1 MQTAT
6 TATTGLG
13 KSKLVDAAAARM
25 RRSRRKK
32 AWNSTFVTVFAA
44 ACLALFLTPFLYMI
58 FTSLKTHSQMTAINA
73 PIWPAANPSFV
84 FEDQNTGTYTF
95 QVPKGGKLTDLTI
108 NMNDYAG
115 KTLDVYRIT
124 LADGTTKNMAVV
136 AGFQQYSILMDPR
149 NPSAD
154 PILWTGGY
162 YKSQP
167 RPWTFLPTWSN
178 YSHVWNLESPGTKGT
193 FKLFPTAF
201 WNTFFYAFS
210 TTVGVLLSCVLVA
223 FGFSRFRF
231 PGRDFWFVVLISTI
245 FLPGTVTVIPTFTF
259 FYKIGWVGTW
269 LPLIVP
275 AFFANAYD
283 TFLLRQF
290 FMTLPRELDE
300 AAMIDGAS
308 PFRVLWSV
316 IIPQSYAAIVAVTIF
331 HVVWAWNDYFGPLI
345 YLSTRPESQPISV
358 ALARF
363 NYMYGSD
370 PQYIQAGALMTIA
383 IPLLAFVLAQR
394 FFVQGIVITGVEK

>member
-1 MQTAT
+1 MNT
-6 TATTGLG
+6 
-13 KSKLVDAAAARM
+13 AARI
-25 RRSRRKK
+25 RNSKRRK
-32 AWNSTFVTVFAA
+32 NLNYTFVTAVAA
-44 ACLALFLTPFLYMI
+44 ACLGIFLIPFGYMI
-58 FTSLKTHSQMTAINA
+58 MTSLKTHVQMATINA
-73 PIWPAANPSFV
+73 PLWPSATPTYAFT
-84 FEDQNTGTYTF
+84 DQNTKSYDLQVVKDGVASTLTVDMNTYKGQTLVVYT
-95 QVPKGGKLTDLTI
+95 VPLP
-108 NMNDYAG
+108 
-115 KTLDVYRIT
+115 
-124 LADGTTKNMAVV
+124 DGTKKNLAMLQ
-136 AGFQQYSILMDPR
+136 GFTQYAIFMDPQ
-149 NPSAD
+149 NPTAA
-154 PILWTGGY
+154 PIVYKGY
-162 YKSQP
+162 FKSLA
-167 RPWTFLPTWSN
+167 RPWVFAPTWSN
-178 YSHVWNLESPGTKGT
+178 FPHVWNLEAPGPRGT
-193 FKLFPTAF
+193 FKLFPVAF

-210 TTVGVLLSCVLVA
+210 TTVGVLLSCILVA

-245 FLPGTVTVIPTFTF
+245 FLPGAVTIIPTFTF
-259 FYKIGWVGTW
+259 FYKIGWINTW

-275 AFFANAYD
+275 SFFANAYD

-331 HVVWAWNDYFGPLI
+331 HVVWAWNDYFNPLL
-345 YLSTRPESQPISV
+345 YLSGRQDMQPISV

-370 PQYIQAGALMTIA
+370 PQYIQAGALMTLA
-383 IPLLAFVLAQR
+383 LPLLIFVVAQR

>member
-1 MQTAT
+1 MNTAASRT
-6 TATTGLG
+6 R
-13 KSKLVDAAAARM
+13 KSN
-25 RRSRRKK
+25 RRK
-32 AWNSTFVTVFAA
+32 NLNYTFVTAVAV
-44 ACLALFLTPFLYMI
+44 ACLGIFLIPFAYMI
-58 FTSLKTHSQMTAINA
+58 LTSLKTHVQMVALNA
-73 PIWPAANPSFV
+73 PLWPSSTPTYNFTG
-84 FEDQNTGTYTF
+84 QNTKSYDLPVVKDGVASTLTVDMNKYKGQTLVVYTVPLGNGT
-95 QVPKGGKLTDLTI
+95 K
-108 NMNDYAG
+108 
-115 KTLDVYRIT
+115 
-124 LADGTTKNMAVV
+124 KNMAMLE
-136 AGFQQYSILMDPR
+136 GFTQYAIFMDPQ
-149 NPSAD
+149 NPSAA
-154 PILWTGGY
+154 PIVYNGF
-162 YKSQP
+162 YKSLT
-167 RPWTFLPTWSN
+167 RPWVFSPTWSN
-178 YSHVWNLESPGTKGT
+178 FPHVWNLTSPGPRGE
-193 FKLFPTAF
+193 FKLFPVAF

-210 TTVGVLLSCVLVA
+210 TTVGVLLSCILVA

-245 FLPGTVTVIPTFTF
+245 FLPGTVTIIPTFTF
-259 FYKIGWVGTW
+259 FYKIGWVNTW

-331 HVVWAWNDYFGPLI
+331 HVVWAWNDYFNPLL
-345 YLSTRPESQPISV
+345 YLSGRQDMQPISV

-370 PQYIQAGALMTIA
+370 PQYIQAGALMTLA
-383 IPLLAFVLAQR
+383 LPLLIFVIAQR

>member
-1 MQTAT
+1 
-6 TATTGLG
+6 
-13 KSKLVDAAAARM
+13 V
-25 RRSRRKK
+25 
-32 AWNSTFVTVFAA
+32 WNSTFVTAFAA
-44 ACLALFLTPFLYMI
+44 ACLALFLIPFLYMI
-58 FTSLKTHSQMTAINA
+58 FSSLKTHNQMTALNA
-73 PIWPAANPSFV
+73 PIWPAANPKFT
-84 FEDQNTGTYTF
+84 FNGENTGTYTF
-95 QVPKGGKLTDLTI
+95 QVNKAGKLSDLTI

-115 KTLDVYRIT
+115 QTLTIYTVPLENGTKKNLALVQGFTQYAIFIDPLNPSAAPI
-124 LADGTTKNMAVV
+124 LWKGADGT
-136 AGFQQYSILMDPR
+136 
-149 NPSAD
+149 
-154 PILWTGGY
+154 GGL
-162 YKSQP
+162 YKSLP
-167 RPWTFLPTWSN
+167 IPWVLSPTWSN
-178 YSHVWNLESPGTKGT
+178 FPHVWNLEFPGDNGT
-193 FKLFPTAF
+193 YKLFPVAF

-210 TTVGVLLSCVLVA
+210 TTIGVLISCTLVA

-245 FLPGTVTVIPTFTF
+245 FLPGTVTVIPTFAF

-275 AFFANAYD
+275 SFFANAYD

-345 YLSTRPESQPISV
+345 YLSTRQQSQPISV

-363 NYMYGSD
+363 NYRFGSD
-370 PQYIQAGALMTIA
+370 PQYIQAGALMTLI
-383 IPLLAFVLAQR
+383 IPLIIFVLAQR